1 MREKNICKFI
11 PAALPSVLDVHNF
24 VYESDPHI
32 MMNPVVFPHHRVILI
47 MSGKGSLTCGTQQKT
62 VSCGMLIFS
71 FAGESF
77 SAQALPDL
85 EYSYISFE
93 GTRATDLFRRFGI
106 HTENRCFN
114 GFEWMIPMWRESLI
128 HASEENTDLC
138 AESMLLYAFSRL
150 SGKDAKKNNIVQKMI
165 AISEES
171 FTDQELSLATLA
183 EELNYNAK
191 YLSHIFKEK
200 MGVSYTEYLRTLRIK
215 YAVTLFDH
223 GIDSIKN
230 VAFLC
235 GFHDPLYFSSVFKQ
249 IIGVSPKE
257 YRNKKGI

>member
-1 MREKNICKFI
+1 MIEKNICKFI
-11 PAALPSVLDVHNF
+11 SSTLPSVLDVHNF
-24 VYESDPHI
+24 VYESDPSVMTHSC
-32 MMNPVVFPHHRVILI
+32 VYHHHRAILI
-47 MSGKGSLTCGTQQKT
+47 MSGEGLLMCNTQQKK
-62 VSCGMLIFS
+62 VQRGMLIFS
-71 FAGESF
+71 FAEESF
-77 SAQALPDL
+77 SAQALAEF

-93 GTRATDLFRRFGI
+93 GTRAEDLFRRFGI

-114 GFEWMIPMWRESLI
+114 GFEWMIPMWRESLM

-138 AESMLLYAFSRL
+138 AESMLLYTFSRL
-150 SGKDAKKNNIVQKMI
+150 SGKDVKKNNIIHKIV
-165 AISEES
+165 AISEDS

-223 GIDSIKN
+223 GIDSVKN
-230 VAFLC
+230 VAALC
-235 GFHDPLYFSSVFKQ
+235 GFRDPLYFSTVFKQ
-249 IIGVSPKE
+249 IVGVSPTE
-257 YRNKKGI
+257 YRTKKER